1 MIEQVVLVDEAGR
14 EIGHM
19 EKLAAHRSG
28 LLHRAFSVFIFN
40 TKGELLLQRRA
51 DGKYHSPG
59 LWTNTCCGHPRPGER
74 TVQAAG
80 RRLMEEMGISCA
92 LLEVFD
98 FRYDAA
104 LEGGMHENELDHV
117 IVGISD
123 RQPVPDPQEASE
135 VRYIDRL
142 SLEEELAEHPE
153 RFTVWFPLCYARA
166 WDMAYLATTV
176 V

>member
-59 LWTNTCCGHPRPGER
+59 LWTNTCCGHPRPGEP
-74 TVQAAG
+74 TMQGAG
-80 RRLMEEMGISCA
+80 RRLMEEMGLSCA
-92 LLEVFD
+92 LLEVFS
-98 FRYDAA
+98 FRYEAT
-104 LEGGMHENELDHV
+104 LEGGLRENELDHV

-123 RQPVPDPQEASE
+123 REPVPDPNEASE
-135 VRYIDRL
+135 VRYVDLRTL
-142 SLEEELAEHPE
+142 QKELQEHPE
-153 RFTVWFPLCYARA
+153 RFTVWFPICLDRA
-166 WDMAYLATTV
+166 WDMAHLATSV